1 MEKQPLNITP
11 LQRNIAITA
20 VGIFGISFAALSLP
34 SMVEGAGNSCHA
46 LERKA
51 VASLVD
57 LTRREDNVDL
67 NDGFGTIF
75 LTVMN
80 AAVEQSGGSLARAKA
95 QQITTTI
102 PADVT
107 CSARWWV
114 ASLGGGDALAN
125 EVRDSVADAFDE
137 ADFNF

>member
-1 MEKQPLNITP
+1 MKITP
-11 LQRNIAITA
+11 IQRNIAITA
-20 VGIFGISFAALSLP
+20 ASIFGISFAALSLP
-34 SMVEGAGNSCHA
+34 SMAEGARNSCHA
-46 LERKA
+46 LEKKA
-51 VASLVD
+51 VASLVS
-57 LTRREDNVDL
+57 LTQREDGVDL
-67 NDGFGTIF
+67 NEGFGTIF

-95 QQITTTI
+95 QQVTTAL

-125 EVRDSVADAFDE
+125 EIRDSIANVFDE
-137 ADFNF
+137 ADFDF

>member
-1 MEKQPLNITP
+1 MKITTV
-11 LQRNIAITA
+11 QRNIAITA
-20 VGIFGISFAALSLP
+20 ASIFGISFAALSLP
-34 SMVEGAGNSCHA
+34 SMAEGARNSCHA
-46 LERKA
+46 LEKKA
-51 VASLVD
+51 VASLVS
-57 LTRREDNVDL
+57 LTQREDGVDL
-67 NDGFGTIF
+67 NQGFGTIF

-95 QQITTTI
+95 QQVTTAL

-125 EVRDSVADAFDE
+125 EIRDSIANVFDE
-137 ADFNF
+137 ADFDF

>member
-1 MEKQPLNITP
+1 MTNLK
-11 LQRNIAITA
+11 RNIALAT
-20 VGIFGISFAALSLP
+20 VGILGACYAALSLP
-34 SMVEGAGNSCHA
+34 SMAEGTDNSCHA

-51 VASLVD
+51 VSSLVS
-57 LTRREDNVDL
+57 LTKREDGVDL

-80 AAVEQSGGSLARAKA
+80 AAVEQSQGSLARAKA
-95 QQITTTI
+95 QQVSTAI
-102 PADVT
+102 PTEVA

-125 EVRDSVADAFDE
+125 EVRAEAAKAFDQ
-137 ADFNF
+137 ADFDF